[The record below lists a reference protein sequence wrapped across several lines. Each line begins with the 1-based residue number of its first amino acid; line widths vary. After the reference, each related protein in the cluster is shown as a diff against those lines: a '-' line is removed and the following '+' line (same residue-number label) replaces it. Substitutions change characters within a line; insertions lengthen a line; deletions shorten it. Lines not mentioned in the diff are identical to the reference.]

1 MDDEEGKVK
10 SLRKKKKKKKKGREL
25 EKLVISCSFFAIR
38 SGRSVHLSWL
48 S

>member
-10 SLRKKKKKKKKGREL
+10 SLRKKKKKKKGREL